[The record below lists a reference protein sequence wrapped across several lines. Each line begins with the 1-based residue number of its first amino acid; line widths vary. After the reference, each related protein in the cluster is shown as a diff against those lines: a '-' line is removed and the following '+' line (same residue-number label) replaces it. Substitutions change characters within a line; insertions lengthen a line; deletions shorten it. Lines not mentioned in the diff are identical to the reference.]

1 MQLENHHFWANIFI
15 LLQIEWG
22 STTRALEKPT
32 DIAGFYLKPKVS
44 LNSAY

>member
-1 MQLENHHFWANIFI
+1 MFM
-15 LLQIEWG
+15 LQVEWN

-44 LNSAY
+44 LEILYITNYPD